1 MQFSRLLPKRFSTRL
16 IAITI
21 ISGLIPIIIF
31 GYLINIFDNRFL
43 TQINYAVDQG
53 QEEQWQRSEAVMRK
67 MAEDF
72 IRQKVLDVVLQ
83 LELYLQAHP
92 EMTVEELQNDSKF
105 REIAVQPVG
114 KKGYTAVQDVD
125 TAINRFHKNSKIE
138 NLDLHSL
145 SDKLPEFWTIM
156 EDSLDG
162 RYSHGYYKW
171 KEPNGKIRDKFM
183 YIAPL
188 NKKTAD
194 GVRFGVA
201 ATTYIDEF
209 THPILAAQD
218 VSHSTSRYLMIALNG
233 LIQSFKTVG
242 FLSMGLGIVFIM
254 VLATWTGIYF
264 SRAITNL
271 QAATKAVNQGNFDIR
286 VKPVMSGDVGQ
297 LVEDFNQMLA
307 QLSITT
313 VKKEQLK
320 ASQEELKTANAQLHQ
335 EIMERKQAEEALRE
349 SEERFRELAELLP
362 ESIFEINVSGNLTF
376 VNRSALDHFKY
387 TQQDVDQGLN
397 GFDMFVPEDR
407 QRAMENAQ
415 KILQGEQIGLE
426 EYTALRKDGSTFPVM
441 LNAAAIIHEDKP
453 IGFRGIAID
462 ISERVQSEE
471 TLRESESKFRSLFNL
486 SPQAIALSELETG
499 KLVDVNNMFCDL
511 TKYFIEETIGKTT
524 TQMEFYS
531 DGDRARF
538 IKELQTSGEVNGL
551 EMDFKAKDGAI
562 ITALMFARV
571 IPISGESFIL
581 TIFLDITEQKQLQA
595 QLQQA
600 KRMEAIGTLAG
611 GVAHDLNNVFSGIV
625 SYPELLLM
633 DLPEDSPLRKPILT
647 MQDSGKKAVAIV
659 QDLLTLARRGVVTK
673 EVVNL
678 NDIITEYL
686 KSPEHEKLKLYHP
699 GVEIETNI
707 ESDLLNI
714 SGSSVH
720 LSKTIMNLVS
730 NAAEAMP
737 DGGKIFIS
745 AENRYIDRPISSY
758 DGIEEGDYITL
769 AVSDTGIGILP
780 QDMERIFEP
789 FHTKKVMGR
798 SGTGLGMTVVWG
810 TVKDH
815 KGYIDVQSTEGKGST
830 ITLHFPATK
839 REIAKEKALLPTEE
853 YMGKGELILVVD
865 DVKAQ
870 REIAFA
876 MLTTLGYSAHTVSS
890 GEEAVEYLKEHNV
903 DLIVLD
909 MIMDPDIDG
918 LDTYKQILE
927 LHPRQKAIIASGFSE
942 TDRVKETQRL
952 GAGSYVKK
960 PYTLEKIG
968 LAVKAELGK

>member
-53 QEEQWQRSEAVMRK
+53 QEEQWQRSEAVIRK

-83 LELYLQAHP
+83 LELYLEAHP
-92 EMTVEELQNDSKF
+92 ETTVEDLQNDSKF
-105 REIAVQPVG
+105 RDIAVQPVG

-145 SDKLPEFWTIM
+145 SDKLPEFWAIM
-156 EDSLDG
+156 ENSLDG

-171 KEPNGKIRDKFM
+171 KDPNGKIRDKFM

-201 ATTYIDEF
+201 ATIYIDEF

-242 FLSMGLGIVFIM
+242 FLSMGLGIVFIIF
-254 VLATWTGIYF
+254 LATWTGIYF

-349 SEERFRELAELLP
+349 SKERFRELAELLP

-407 QRAMENAQ
+407 QRAMEHAQ

-486 SPQAIALSELETG
+486 SPQAIALTKLETG
-499 KLVDVNNMFCDL
+499 KLADVNNMFCDL
-511 TKYFIEETIGKTT
+511 TKYSQKEIIGKTT
-524 TQMEFYS
+524 TQVGFYS

-562 ITALMFARV
+562 LNALMFARV
-571 IPISGESFIL
+571 IRISGESFIL
-581 TIFLDITEQKQLQA
+581 TIFLDMTEQKQLQA
-595 QLQQA
+595 QLQHVQ
-600 KRMEAIGTLAG
+600 KMESIGTLAG
-611 GVAHDLNNVFSGIV
+611 GIAHDFNNILFSVFG
-625 SYPELLLM
+625 YTELAL
-633 DLPEDSPLRKPILT
+633 DDTERGTPLHDKLQQVLIAAHRAKGLVKQILT
-647 MQDSGKKAVAIV
+647 FSRQADQELKPLKVQRVVREALKLIRSSFPSTIEINQNISNTCGFVMADATQIHQVAMN
-659 QDLLTLARRGVVTK
+659 LLTNAYHAMENEGGKLDVSLKEVDLDAEDLKDPAMIPGLYVCLTVADTGAGIDESVIDKIFDPYFTTK
-673 EVVNL
+673 E
-678 NDIITEYL
+678 
-686 KSPEHEKLKLYHP
+686 K
-699 GVEIETNI
+699 
-707 ESDLLNI
+707 
-714 SGSSVH
+714 
-720 LSKTIMNLVS
+720 
-730 NAAEAMP
+730 
-737 DGGKIFIS
+737 
-745 AENRYIDRPISSY
+745 
-758 DGIEEGDYITL
+758 
-769 AVSDTGIGILP
+769 
-780 QDMERIFEP
+780 ER
-789 FHTKKVMGR
+789 
-798 SGTGLGMTVVWG
+798 GTGLGLAMVHG
-810 TVKDH
+810 IVKSY
-815 KGYIDVQSTEGKGST
+815 GGNIRVYSEPGKGT
-830 ITLHFPATK
+830 AFHVYLPAIQTQAETK
-839 REIAKEKALLPTEE
+839 ETRVISPVEGGKERILL
-853 YMGKGELILVVD
+853 VD
-865 DVKAQ
+865 DEEQIVRMSQ
-870 REIAFA
+870 Q
-876 MLTTLGYSAHTVSS
+876 MLERLGYHVTARTSS
-890 GEEAVEYLKEHNV
+890 IETLEAFRAAPDKF
-903 DLIVLD
+903 DLVITD
-909 MIMDPDIDG
+909 MTMPNMTGVHLAKKLIEIRPDI
-918 LDTYKQILE
+918 
-927 LHPRQKAIIASGFSE
+927 PVIICTGFSE
-942 TDRVKETQRL
+942 KISADKAKAMGIRGYVMKPVVRSELAKKIREVL
-952 GAGSYVKK
+952 G
-960 PYTLEKIG
+960 
-968 LAVKAELGK
+968 

>member
-53 QEEQWQRSEAVMRK
+53 QEEQWQRSEAVIRK

-92 EMTVEELQNDSKF
+92 EMTVEDLQNNSKF

-125 TAINRFHKNSKIE
+125 TAINRFHKNSKTE

-156 EDSLDG
+156 EESLDG

-171 KEPNGKIRDKFM
+171 KEPNGEIRDKFM

-201 ATTYIDEF
+201 ATIYIDEF

-218 VSHSTSRYLMIALNG
+218 VSHSTSRYLMIALKG

-271 QAATKAVNQGNFDIR
+271 QEATKAVNQGNFDIR
-286 VKPVMSGDVGQ
+286 VKPDMSGDVGQ
-297 LVEDFNQMLA
+297 LIKDFNQMLA

-320 ASQEELKTANAQLHQ
+320 ASQEELKTSNAQLHQ
-335 EIMERKQAEEALRE
+335 EIMEREQAEEALRE

-362 ESIFEINVSGNLTF
+362 ETIFEIDLNGHLTF

-407 QRAMENAQ
+407 QRAIEHAQ
-415 KILQGEQIGLE
+415 KILQGERIGLV

-441 LNAAAIIHEDKP
+441 LNAAIITHEDKP

-486 SPQAIALSELETG
+486 SPQAIALTELETG
-499 KLVDVNNMFCDL
+499 KLADVNNMFCDL
-511 TKYFIEETIGKTT
+511 TKYSQKEIIGKTT
-524 TQMEFYS
+524 TQVGFYS
-531 DGDRARF
+531 NVDRARF

-562 ITALMFARV
+562 LNALMFARV

-595 QLQQA
+595 QLQQVQ
-600 KRMEAIGTLAG
+600 KMESIGTLAG
-611 GVAHDLNNVFSGIV
+611 GIAHDFNNILFSVFG
-625 SYPELLLM
+625 YTELAL
-633 DLPEDSPLRKPILT
+633 DDTERGTPLHNKLQQVLIAAHRAKNLVKQILT
-647 MQDSGKKAVAIV
+647 FSRQADQKLKPLKVQLVVREALKLIRSSLPSTIEINQNISNTCGFVMADATQIHQVAMN
-659 QDLLTLARRGVVTK
+659 LLTNAYHAMEDEGGKLDVSLK
-673 EVVNL
+673 EVDLDVE
-678 NDIITEYL
+678 DL
-686 KSPEHEKLKLYHP
+686 KDPAMIPGLY
-699 GVEIETNI
+699 VCLT
-707 ESDLLNI
+707 
-714 SGSSVH
+714 V
-720 LSKTIMNLVS
+720 
-730 NAAEAMP
+730 A
-737 DGGKIFIS
+737 
-745 AENRYIDRPISSY
+745 
-758 DGIEEGDYITL
+758 
-769 AVSDTGIGILP
+769 DTGAGI
-780 QDMERIFEP
+780 DEYVIDRIFEP
-789 FHTKKVMGR
+789 YFSTKEKDK
-798 SGTGLGMTVVWG
+798 GTGLGLAMVHGIIKSYGGNIRV
-810 TVKDH
+810 
-815 KGYIDVQSTEGKGST
+815 YSEPGKGT
-830 ITLHFPATK
+830 AFHVYLPAIQTQDETK
-839 REIAKEKALLPTEE
+839 ETWGISPVEGGKERILL
-853 YMGKGELILVVD
+853 VD
-865 DVKAQ
+865 DEEQIVRMSQ
-870 REIAFA
+870 QVLER
-876 MLTTLGYSAHTVSS
+876 LGYHVTARTSS
-890 GEEAVEYLKEHNV
+890 IETLEAFRAAPDKFDIVITDMTMPNMTGVHLAKK
-903 DLIVLD
+903 LIE
-909 MIMDPDIDG
+909 IKSDI
-918 LDTYKQILE
+918 
-927 LHPRQKAIIASGFSE
+927 PIIICTGFSE
-942 TDRVKETQRL
+942 KISADKAKAMGIRGYVMKPVVRSELAKKIREVL
-952 GAGSYVKK
+952 G
-960 PYTLEKIG
+960 
-968 LAVKAELGK
+968 

>member
-43 TQINYAVDQG
+43 TQINYAVYQG

-92 EMTVEELQNDSKF
+92 ETTVEDLQNDSKF
-105 REIAVQPVG
+105 RDIAVQPVG

-156 EDSLDG
+156 EASLGG

-171 KEPNGKIRDKFM
+171 KEPDGKIRKKFM

-194 GVRFGVA
+194 GVQFGVA

-218 VSHSTSRYLMIALNG
+218 ISHSTSRYLMIALNG

-254 VLATWTGIYF
+254 VLATWTGNYF

-271 QAATKAVNQGNFDIR
+271 QAATKSVNQGNFDVR

-297 LVEDFNQMLA
+297 LIENFNQMLA

-335 EIMERKQAEEALRE
+335 EIIERKQAEEALRE

-362 ESIFEINVSGNLTF
+362 ESIFEIDVSGNLTF
-376 VNRSALDHFKY
+376 VNHSALDHFKY

-407 QRAMENAQ
+407 QRIMEDAQ
-415 KILQGEQIGLE
+415 KILQGEQIGLV
-426 EYTALRKDGSTFPVM
+426 EYTALRKDGSTFPVIV
-441 LNAAAIIHEDKP
+441 NAAAITHEDKP
-453 IGFRGIAID
+453 IGLRGIAID

-471 TLRESESKFRSLFNL
+471 TLRESESKFHSLFDL
-486 SPQAIALSELETG
+486 SPQAIALTEIETG
-499 KLVDVNNMFCDL
+499 KLADVNNMFCDL
-511 TKYFIEETIGKTT
+511 TKYSKEEIIGKTT
-524 TQMEFYS
+524 TQVGFYS
-531 DGDRARF
+531 DDDRGRF
-538 IKELQTSGEVNGL
+538 LKELQTSGEVNGL
-551 EMDFKAKDGAI
+551 EMDFKTKDGSI
-562 ITALMFARV
+562 LTSIMFARV
-571 IPISGESFIL
+571 IRISGKSFIL
-581 TIFLDITEQKQLQA
+581 TIFLDVTEQKQLQA

-611 GVAHDLNNVFSGIV
+611 GVAHDLNNIFSGIV

-745 AENRYIDRPISSY
+745 AENRYIDRPISGY
-758 DGIEEGDYITL
+758 DSIEEGDYITL

-830 ITLHFPATK
+830 ITLVFPATK
-839 REIAKEKALLPTEE
+839 RKIAKEKALLPAEE

-890 GEEAVEYLKEHNV
+890 GEEAVEYLKEHSV

-942 TDRVKETQRL
+942 TDRAKETQRL

>member
-53 QEEQWQRSEAVMRK
+53 QEEQWQRSEAVIRK

-83 LELYLQAHP
+83 LELYLEAHP
-92 EMTVEELQNDSKF
+92 ETTVEDLQNDSKF
-105 REIAVQPVG
+105 RDIAVQPVG

-145 SDKLPEFWTIM
+145 SDKLPEFWAIM
-156 EDSLDG
+156 ENSLDG

-171 KEPNGKIRDKFM
+171 KDPNGKIRDKFM

-201 ATTYIDEF
+201 ATIYIDEF

-242 FLSMGLGIVFIM
+242 FLSMGLGIVFIIF
-254 VLATWTGIYF
+254 LATWTGIYF

-407 QRAMENAQ
+407 QRAMEHAQ

-486 SPQAIALSELETG
+486 SPQAIALTKLETG
-499 KLVDVNNMFCDL
+499 KLADVNNMFCDL
-511 TKYFIEETIGKTT
+511 TKYSQKEIIGKTT
-524 TQMEFYS
+524 TQVGFYS

-562 ITALMFARV
+562 LNALMFARV
-571 IPISGESFIL
+571 IRISGESFIL
-581 TIFLDITEQKQLQA
+581 TIFLDMTEQKQLQA
-595 QLQQA
+595 QLQHVQ
-600 KRMEAIGTLAG
+600 KMESIGTLAG
-611 GVAHDLNNVFSGIV
+611 GIAHDFNNILFSVFG
-625 SYPELLLM
+625 YTELAL
-633 DLPEDSPLRKPILT
+633 DDTERGTPLHDKLQQVLIAAHRAKGLVKQILT
-647 MQDSGKKAVAIV
+647 FSRQADQELKPLKVQRVVREALKLIRSSFPSTIEINQNISNTCGFVMADATQIHQVAMN
-659 QDLLTLARRGVVTK
+659 LLTNAYHAMENEGGKLDVSLKEVDLDAEDLKDPAMIPGLYVCLTVADTGAGIDESVIDKIFDPYFTTK
-673 EVVNL
+673 E
-678 NDIITEYL
+678 
-686 KSPEHEKLKLYHP
+686 K
-699 GVEIETNI
+699 
-707 ESDLLNI
+707 
-714 SGSSVH
+714 
-720 LSKTIMNLVS
+720 
-730 NAAEAMP
+730 
-737 DGGKIFIS
+737 
-745 AENRYIDRPISSY
+745 
-758 DGIEEGDYITL
+758 
-769 AVSDTGIGILP
+769 
-780 QDMERIFEP
+780 ER
-789 FHTKKVMGR
+789 
-798 SGTGLGMTVVWG
+798 GTGLGLAMVHG
-810 TVKDH
+810 IVKSY
-815 KGYIDVQSTEGKGST
+815 GGNIRVYSEPGKGT
-830 ITLHFPATK
+830 AFHVYLPAIQTQAETK
-839 REIAKEKALLPTEE
+839 ETRVISPVEGGKERILL
-853 YMGKGELILVVD
+853 VD
-865 DVKAQ
+865 DEEQIVRMSQ
-870 REIAFA
+870 Q
-876 MLTTLGYSAHTVSS
+876 MLERLGYHVTARTSS
-890 GEEAVEYLKEHNV
+890 IETLEAFRAAPDKF
-903 DLIVLD
+903 DLVITDTTMPNMTGVHLAKKL
-909 MIMDPDIDG
+909 IEIKSDI
-918 LDTYKQILE
+918 
-927 LHPRQKAIIASGFSE
+927 PVIICTGFSE
-942 TDRVKETQRL
+942 KISADKAKAMGIRGYVMKPVVRSELAKKIREVL
-952 GAGSYVKK
+952 G
-960 PYTLEKIG
+960 
-968 LAVKAELGK
+968 